1 MSLYS
6 TAATRTRRTENA
18 ALAYLDSKAGS
29 LDSWGLHRLYKLA
42 ASGKGKSE
50 EDGGFLSRTHVS
62 TLS

>member
-29 LDSWGLHRLYKLA
+29 LDS
-42 ASGKGKSE
+42 
-50 EDGGFLSRTHVS
+50 
-62 TLS
+62 